1 MQDPAGEGLPF
12 SAPEGDIGGALG
24 AIQRMLRAASGGRPL
39 FPPTL
44 LYNEGWLLRLVLDWF
59 SRHDV
64 QGHPLSFGAGARW
77 FSEALLPSAFLA
89 RHRGDRLAESW
100 THADGVVGHFLI
112 GEGGKADLRLA
123 PEAGQLPMLEAKLFG
138 GLSPGV
144 AHAGYYDQAARTVAC
159 MSEVLRRAGRHPS
172 TMTGLGFYVLA
183 PASQIERGFFARAM
197 AKESLLEKVRQTSRG
212 LRGAKDQWFE
222 RWFRPTWEMIDI
234 GCLSW
239 EEIIAVI
246 QEKEP
251 SAGAAIAHF
260 YEYCLRF
267 NP

>member
-89 RHRGDRLAESW
+89 RHRGDRLAES
-100 THADGVVGHFLI
+100 
-112 GEGGKADLRLA
+112 
-123 PEAGQLPMLEAKLFG
+123 
-138 GLSPGV
+138 
-144 AHAGYYDQAARTVAC
+144 
-159 MSEVLRRAGRHPS
+159 
-172 TMTGLGFYVLA
+172 
-183 PASQIERGFFARAM
+183 
-197 AKESLLEKVRQTSRG
+197 
-212 LRGAKDQWFE
+212 
-222 RWFRPTWEMIDI
+222 
-234 GCLSW
+234 
-239 EEIIAVI
+239 
-246 QEKEP
+246 
-251 SAGAAIAHF
+251 
-260 YEYCLRF
+260 
-267 NP
+267 

>member
-1 MQDPAGEGLPF
+1 MQDPPEERPPF
-12 SAPEGDIGGALG
+12 NDLEGDIGEALRS
-24 AIQRMLRAASGGRPL
+24 IHVMLRAASGERPP

-59 SRHDV
+59 SRHEV
-64 QGHPLSFGAGARW
+64 EGHPLSFAAGARW

-112 GEGGKADLRLA
+112 GEGGKADLTPLPGA
-123 PEAGQLPMLEAKLFG
+123 TQLLVVEAKLFS

-159 MSEVLRRAGRHPS
+159 MAEVLRRAARHPS

-183 PASQIERGFFARAM
+183 PASQIESGVFARAM
-197 AKESLLEKVRQTSRG
+197 AKGLLLEKVR
-212 LRGAKDQWFE
+212 E
-222 RWFRPTWEMIDI
+222 RVEVGWH
-234 GCLSW
+234 
-239 EEIIAVI
+239 VI
-246 QEKEP
+246 L
-251 SAGAAIAHF
+251 F
-260 YEYCLRF
+260 
-267 NP
+267 